1 MLIDAYS
8 PVANETD
15 EEQLIS
21 VTNGLFSLV
30 LDELSDE
37 IMLQKC
43 LKISKT

>member
-21 VTNGLFSLV
+21 QLAMVYSL
-30 LDELSDE
+30 LY
-37 IMLQKC
+37 
-43 LKISKT
+43 